1 MVQFLTLIA
10 ALSVTLSLL
19 GCSKSMQQKFTAE
32 APSPYRH
39 SAEAGDAEAQY
50 KLGLAYAGNVESDK
64 HRKEAIYWLCSAAV
78 QSHKSAQYE
87 LGRLYVRSG
96 ATGDGELDNYASAYF
111 WYTAAASQGH
121 DEALDARA
129 GVAEDMNATSILD
142 AKQRATQWRRA
153 RCVEP

>member
-1 MVQFLTLIA
+1 MVQLRVLIA
-10 ALSVTLSLL
+10 ALSVALTLL
-19 GCSKSMQQKFTAE
+19 GCSKSLQQKFTAE
-32 APSPYRH
+32 VPSPYRH

-78 QSHKSAQYE
+78 QGHKSAQYE

-96 ATGDGELDNYASAYF
+96 ATADGELDNRASAYF

-121 DEALDARA
+121 VEALDARA
-129 GVAEDMNATSILD
+129 GVAGDMSATSILQ

-153 RCVEP
+153 RCVKP